1 MRSNRWKKKLKKRME
16 KGESQRTVLKEFLG
30 EPPRTELRREIE
42 AMEIED
48 IERELNGFGWV
59 SKPQDDNLITT
70 EKILRE
76 TEETARKMDAS
87 LMRRVE

>member
-1 MRSNRWKKKLKKRME
+1 
-16 KGESQRTVLKEFLG
+16 
-30 EPPRTELRREIE
+30 
-42 AMEIED
+42 MEIED
-48 IERELNGFGWV
+48 IERELNRFEWV

-70 EKILRE
+70 EEILRE